1 MVNNVNCSD
10 SKEME
15 QEIESLKEKLKNQ
28 EEVKRLAEQIV
39 HDIHSPLL
47 ALSIF
52 VRSCESL
59 SEKDHAFLESAIDSI
74 ENITRNLINKY
85 EENGGIEKSVDSVEE
100 YIFVPFCLSDIVQTK
115 KYQIRKPNIKINFLK
130 DIVEDFVFI
139 KGNNTNFKRL
149 ISNLIN
155 NAVESL
161 DINGGTIEV
170 GFNVENQEVKI
181 HVQDNGSEI
190 SNENFNI
197 TINDNPDDNA
207 KENGYYSGIWK
218 AKNIVE
224 KMNGKMFVQSEEN
237 IGTKIT
243 LVFTQSESPEW
254 ITKEVIIPKNSIV
267 VILDDD
273 HSTYK
278 LLENRLYGYLDDIEI
293 KYFNF
298 GKDAF
303 NFINSFKEK
312 EKIFLLADYDLRNQN
327 ISGIDVIE
335 KCKLQKQSILV
346 SSRQAHKIRNF
357 SDKSKFIKFLS
368 KAHIPNIPFKIM

>member
-1 MVNNVNCSD
+1 MVNGLSLLD
-10 SKEME
+10 PKEME
-15 QEIESLKEKLKNQ
+15 KEIESLKAKLKNQ
-28 EEVKRLAEQIV
+28 EEVKLLAEQIV

-52 VRSCESL
+52 VRSCENL
-59 SEKDHAFLESAIDSI
+59 SEKDRAFLESAIDSI

-85 EENGGIEKSVDSVEE
+85 EENGGIEKSIDSVEE

-130 DIVEDFVFI
+130 DVMENFVFI

-149 ISNLIN
+149 ISNLVN

-161 DINGGTIEV
+161 DINGGTVDI
-170 GFNVENQEVKI
+170 GFSAENQEVKI
-181 HVQDNGSEI
+181 YVQDNGSEI
-190 SNENFNI
+190 PEEVIHTIINETSNSN
-197 TINDNPDDNA
+197 T
-207 KENGYYSGIWK
+207 KEGGYYSGIWQ
-218 AKNIVE
+218 AKNIIE

-254 ITKEVIIPKNSIV
+254 ITKEVVIPKKSIV

-273 HSTYK
+273 RSTYK
-278 LLENRLYGYLDDIEI
+278 LLENRLYDYLNDIEI

-298 GKDAF
+298 GNDAF

-327 ISGIDVIE
+327 INGIDVIE
-335 KCKLQKQSILV
+335 KCKLQRQSILV
-346 SSRQAHKIRNF
+346 SSRQVHKIRNF

-368 KAHIPNIPFKIM
+368 KAHIPNIPFKII